1 MGLLRER
8 AEREEVQS
16 EAEVQVLQ
24 RQIAHLEQ
32 LHRFLKLKN
41 DERQPD
47 PAVLAR
53 RSQRGEGR
61 ADAVGGVG
69 GRGAGP
75 AGSGRIW
82 RMRGGASAVGR
93 GQQAKGGARG
103 RAGGASAVGVTN
115 WMRGRGQR
123 CGAGQW
129 DQRVRTE
136 LCKGPGLSGP
146 TGEGRGHLGE
156 RAGSE
161 LLCKPDKLVE
171 GRGQHCGRDQQ
182 GEG

>member
-41 DERQPD
+41 DERQTD

-53 RSQRGEGR
+53 RSQRGEPR
-61 ADAVGGVG
+61 ADAVGGAR

-75 AGSGRIW
+75 ARS
-82 RMRGGASAVGR
+82 GGANR
-93 GQQAKGGARG
+93 R
-103 RAGGASAVGVTN
+103 RAGPIG
-115 WMRGRGQR
+115 
-123 CGAGQW
+123 
-129 DQRVRTE
+129 
-136 LCKGPGLSGP
+136 
-146 TGEGRGHLGE
+146 
-156 RAGSE
+156 
-161 LLCKPDKLVE
+161 
-171 GRGQHCGRDQQ
+171 
-182 GEG
+182 